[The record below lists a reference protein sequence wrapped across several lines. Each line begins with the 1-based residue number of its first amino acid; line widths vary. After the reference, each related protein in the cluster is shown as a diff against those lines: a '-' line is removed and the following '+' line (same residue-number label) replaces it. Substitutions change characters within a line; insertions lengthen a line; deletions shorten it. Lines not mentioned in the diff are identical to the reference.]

1 MPRHTLMLI
10 GSLSALLLSAATQ
23 AEVYKSVGPDG
34 SVTYSDTPPP
44 PGRVLLEKKSLP
56 NAEANPGFSYELALA
71 ASTQPVILY
80 SMANCPPCVDGAKL
94 LKAAGIPFLEQ
105 TISTPPEQER
115 LKQLGGD
122 SQLPFLTIGS
132 KKLHAFNPD
141 EWKAALKLA
150 GYPAANRLPADYR
163 YPAPQRL
170 LPAGPSAASGN
181 SNSKSNSKSNNP
193 PPTAAPK
200 PGTDHDFRF

>member
-1 MPRHTLMLI
+1 MRRHTLMLI
-10 GSLSALLLSAATQ
+10 GSLSALLLGAAAQ

-71 ASTQPVILY
+71 ASTHPVILY
-80 SMANCPPCVDGAKL
+80 SMANCPPCVDGVKL

-105 TISTPPEQER
+105 TVSTPPEQER

-150 GYPAANRLPADYR
+150 GYPTSNHLPADYR
-163 YPAPQRL
+163 YAAPQRL
-170 LPAGPSAASGN
+170 LPARPSTESGN
-181 SNSKSNSKSNNP
+181 NSSNNP
-193 PPTAAPK
+193 PPAAAPK